1 MTDQINKMKQDND
14 ISEINAESENEET
27 VEPVETG
34 DVPVEPADDIS
45 DNAVSDNETETGSE
59 TDNAPGSETETD
71 SETALGNEPTPDGE
85 PVPDSETEDKK
96 GKVAEFFRSYGS
108 ALIFLCALLVACVML
123 GLAIGFGGD
132 IYDKIAFIWI
142 AAFVCELIAY
152 LGHKS
157 KKTLAAL
164 ITVGVLAVC
173 SVVAYGLELAN
184 IIP

>member
-1 MTDQINKMKQDND
+1 MTEQINKMKQDND
-14 ISEINAESENEET
+14 ISEINAESENKET

-34 DVPVEPADDIS
+34 DVPVESADDIS
-45 DNAVSDNETETGSE
+45 DNAASGNEPETGSE
-59 TDNAPGSETETD
+59 TDNAPGSEPA
-71 SETALGNEPTPDGE
+71 SGSEPTPDSE
-85 PVPDSETEDKK
+85 PEDKK